1 MRDAVYDATP
11 AARRRALHLEAADV
25 PGLLPAE
32 VAGHLLHAR
41 PLADLDRV
49 VAATEEAARAAH
61 DAQAWEDATRLYRLA
76 LELAPADDAARPR
89 LLRGAGAALLDAADL
104 EAARV
109 LYREAADLA
118 RRAGDA
124 RGLAEA
130 ALGFAAG
137 LGGFEVR
144 LVDREQ
150 NELLDEALAALGDD
164 EPALRVHLM
173 ARLAVGLAFTEDAD
187 RIPQLSAGA
196 VALARATGD
205 ARALGAALAAHC
217 DAIAGP
223 DHVDVR
229 TAEATE
235 IVDLGRSLGDL
246 GLELLG
252 LRLRVV
258 AHWEPARC
266 SRPTPTSVSSAGWPS
281 GSASRS
287 TPGTC
292 RSGGVRPPTWPA
304 TSPWSPGAP
313 RRCGPTRARPTAATP
328 SCWGWSSGPGASS
341 SAAPPPSR

>member
-1 MRDAVYDATP
+1 MAGLDAVVASGLARHEGDRLALSHALVRDAVYDATP
-11 AARRRALHLEAADV
+11 AARRRELHLEAADV

-76 LELAPADDAARPR
+76 LELAPADAAARPR

-150 NELLDEALAALGDD
+150 NELLDEALTALGDD

-217 DAIAGP
+217 DADRRPGPRRRTDRGGHRDRRPRPVAGRP
-223 DHVDVR
+223 R
-229 TAEATE
+229 ARAA
-235 IVDLGRSLGDL
+235 RS
-246 GLELLG
+246 
-252 LRLRVV
+252 
-258 AHWEPARC
+258 AAARGG
-266 SRPTPTSVSSAGWPS
+266 AL
-281 GSASRS
+281 
-287 TPGTC
+287 
-292 RSGGVRPPTWPA
+292 GVRLDA
-304 TSPWSPGAP
+304 RG
-313 RRCGPTRARPTAATP
+313 RRRRP
-328 SCWGWSSGPGASS
+328 
-341 SAAPPPSR
+341 